1 MLLLLLFSLCVK
13 SVMTERI
20 RERLRKKIIKFN
32 NWTMSLV
39 GNGNFRM
46 AGGEEE
52 GFGGVV
58 VGMRGEDGEELG
70 RSFSAGAGDE
80 DCHLFCFCF
89 LFVFCL
95 FFVFFWVFS
104 IFCILGGSWVLD

>member
-1 MLLLLLFSLCVK
+1 
-13 SVMTERI
+13 MTERI

-39 GNGNFRM
+39 GDGNFWM

-70 RSFSAGAGDE
+70 GSFSAGAGDE
-80 DCHLFCFCF
+80 DCHIFGFLFFSLFFYFFLFCI
-89 LFVFCL
+89 FVF
-95 FFVFFWVFS
+95 
-104 IFCILGGSWVLD
+104 LGRGRGWVLD